1 MISGYRLMGTLVM
14 FDLPV
19 ITKHERQ
26 AATVFRK
33 RLLDMGFFMCQ
44 YSVYIRFC
52 TSSADV
58 ASYTRKVKM
67 FLPASGHVSILVI
80 TDAQYKRILNFYSRQ
95 RSIAKNIPNQLEL
108 F

>member
-1 MISGYRLMGTLVM
+1 MWALVM

-19 ITKHERQ
+19 ITKQERQ

-80 TDAQYKRILNFYSRQ
+80 TDSQYKRILNFFSGKRA
-95 RSIAKNIPNQLEL
+95 IAKNIPNQLEL